1 MASKAAMDPGSSRG
15 PGRAA
20 RVQGQRGPGLT
31 LTLAEPRW
39 RGAVRGVEAHARRA
53 AAAARA
59 ARLRGPVTLLLADD
73 ATLGGLNARHRGRDY
88 ATNVLSYPSPDG
100 GGDVA
105 IALGVVRREARSL
118 GVTIAEHLAHLVVHG
133 TLHLAGRDH
142 DTDHAARRM
151 EREEALVLRR
161 LGVANPYR
169 GARQ

>member
-1 MASKAAMDPGSSRG
+1 M
-15 PGRAA
+15 
-20 RVQGQRGPGLT
+20 

-39 RGAVRGVEAHARRA
+39 RGAVRGVEARARRAA

-73 ATLGGLNARHRGRDY
+73 ATLSGLNARHRGKDY

-105 IALGVVRREARSL
+105 IALGVVRREARTL
-118 GVTIAEHLAHLVVHG
+118 GLTVAEHLVHLVVHG

-151 EREEALVLRR
+151 EREEAAVLRR

-169 GARQ
+169 ANPCHGVRR